1 MNKKSDK
8 RSDRPK
14 RSIDELALRHEWRG
28 LLTTAKAKPLA
39 PAELYRF
46 SAALPDSNEHDGHQ
60 LIRQFVSADI
70 LWLGPSQRSTRL
82 GRTVAVR
89 EFLRLRPG
97 REAFIIPNAL
107 PSTCCTLG
115 KRTRVTRRF
124 LALVAAR
131 QPVAVQAALLFLLR
145 EHLPL
150 VAIVAASPCR
160 LEGWYRWQPQWD
172 EPAVRDR
179 LQERLAG
186 LGFGDK
192 CLNPLRPMHL
202 PGVVNPETNFTQSLL
217 YFRPTQP

>member
-1 MNKKSDK
+1 MNKKPNK

-14 RSIDELALRHEWRG
+14 RSIDELELRREWRR

-46 SAALPDSNEHDGHQ
+46 SAALPDSNEHDGHL
-60 LIRQFVSADI
+60 LIRQFGSDDI
-70 LWLGPSQRSTRL
+70 IWLGPSQRSTRL
-82 GRTVAVR
+82 GRTVVVR
-89 EFLRLRPG
+89 EFLRLRPD

-115 KRTRVTRRF
+115 KRTQLTRRF
-124 LALVAAR
+124 LVLVAAR
-131 QPVAVQAALLFLLR
+131 QPLAVQAALLLLLR

-160 LEGWYRWQPQWD
+160 LEGWYRWRPQWD
-172 EPAVRDR
+172 EPVVRDR

-192 CLNPLRPMHL
+192 CLSPLRAMHL
-202 PGVVNPETNFTQSLL
+202 PGVVNPATNFPQSLL
-217 YFRPTQP
+217 YFQPSHE